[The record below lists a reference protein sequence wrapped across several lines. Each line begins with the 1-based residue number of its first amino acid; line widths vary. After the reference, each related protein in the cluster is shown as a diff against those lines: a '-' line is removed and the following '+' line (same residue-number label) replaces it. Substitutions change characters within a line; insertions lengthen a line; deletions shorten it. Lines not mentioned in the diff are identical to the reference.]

1 VEDILTAHPAVAEAA
16 VVGLPDPVR
25 GEVLGIFVVPKID
38 AKITEEEVAQH
49 IRKTLGPVAVVGR
62 VVILNKLPKTRTGK
76 VMRRVLRA
84 YASGQPLGDLST
96 LEEQEALEELK
107 KALLR

>member
-1 VEDILTAHPAVAEAA
+1 
-16 VVGLPDPVR
+16 
-25 GEVLGIFVVPKID
+25 
-38 AKITEEEVAQH
+38 
-49 IRKTLGPVAVVGR
+49 
-62 VVILNKLPKTRTGK
+62 
-76 VMRRVLRA
+76 MRRVLRA